1 MATVEPILMAW
12 SGGKDSAVALYE
24 LQRDGRE
31 IAGLM
36 TMVAGDADRVSVH
49 GVPRELVRRQAAAL
63 GLPLHEVVLPSRPSN
78 VEYEAAIGELFAAQR
93 AAGVET
99 VAFGDLFLEDIRAY
113 RDGLCARLGMAP
125 IYPVW
130 GRETRAFA
138 AECGSY
144 GFRAVLC
151 CVDLARLDLSFAGRE
166 LDAALVAD
174 LPAGADPCGEN
185 GEFHT
190 FVFDGPNF
198 VRPIPIEVGDREVR
212 DGFGYCEIRAA
223 DGFTRGKSCAT

>member
-1 MATVEPILMAW
+1 MAAREAVLMSW

-24 LQRDGRE
+24 LQRDGHE

-49 GVPRELVRRQAAAL
+49 GVPRELVRRQADAL

-78 VEYEAAIGELFAAQR
+78 VEYEAAIGDLFAAQR
-93 AAGVET
+93 ARGVRT

-125 IYPVW
+125 VYPVW
-130 GRETRAFA
+130 GRETGAFA
-138 AECGSY
+138 AECAAY
-144 GFRAVLC
+144 GFRTVLC
-151 CVDLARLDLSFAGRE
+151 CVDLARLDLSFTGRE
-166 LDAALVAD
+166 LDAALIAD
-174 LPAGADPCGEN
+174 LPPGVDPCGEN

-198 VRPIPIEVGDREVR
+198 ARAIPIEVGAREAR

-223 DGFTRGKSCAT
+223 

>member
-1 MATVEPILMAW
+1 MVAGDAILMSW
-12 SGGKDSAVALYE
+12 SGGKDSAVALHE
-24 LQRDGRE
+24 LQRDGHE

-49 GVPRELVRRQAAAL
+49 GVPRDLVRRQADAL
-63 GLPLHEVVLPSRPSN
+63 GLALHEVVLPSRPSN
-78 VEYEAAIGELFAAQR
+78 AEYEAAIGALFAAQR
-93 AAGVET
+93 AKGVGT

-138 AECGSY
+138 TECAAY
-144 GFRAVLC
+144 GFRTVLC
-151 CVDLARLDLSFAGRE
+151 CVDLARLDLSFTGRE
-166 LDAALVAD
+166 LDAALIAD

-198 VRPIPIEVGDREVR
+198 ARPIPIDVGAREIR

-223 DGFTRGKSCAT
+223 

>member
-1 MATVEPILMAW
+1 MAAGGPVLMSW
-12 SGGKDSAVALYE
+12 SGGKDSAVALHE
-24 LQRDGRE
+24 LQRAGHE

-36 TMVAGDADRVSVH
+36 TMVAGDTDRVSVH
-49 GVPRELVRRQAAAL
+49 GVPRDLVHRQAEAL
-63 GLPLHEVVLPSRPSN
+63 GLPLHEVALSSRPSN
-78 VEYEAAIGELFAAQR
+78 VQYEAAIGDLFAAQR
-93 AAGVET
+93 AAGVAT

-113 RDGLCARLGMAP
+113 RDGLCARLGMTP

-138 AECGSY
+138 AECVAY
-144 GFRAVLC
+144 GFRTVVC
-151 CVDLARLDLSFAGRE
+151 CVDLARLDLRFAGRE
-166 LDAALVAD
+166 LDAGLLAD

-198 VRPIPIEVGDREVR
+198 AAPIPIVVGEREAR
-212 DGFGYCEIRAA
+212 DGFGYCAIRAV
-223 DGFTRGKSCAT
+223 

>member
-1 MATVEPILMAW
+1 MTARGPVLMSW
-12 SGGKDSAVALYE
+12 SGGKDSAVALHE

-36 TMVAGDADRVSVH
+36 TTVAGDADRVSVH
-49 GVPRELVRRQAAAL
+49 GVPRALVRRQAEAL
-63 GLPLHEVVLPSRPSN
+63 RLPLFEVVLPSRPSN
-78 VEYEAAIGELFAAQR
+78 VEYEAAIGEVFAAQR
-93 AAGVET
+93 SAGVET

-113 RDGLCARLGMAP
+113 RDDLCARLGMTP

-130 GRETRAFA
+130 GRETRTFA
-138 AECGSY
+138 AECAAY
-144 GFRAVLC
+144 GFRTVLC

-166 LDAALVAD
+166 LDAALSAD
-174 LPAGADPCGEN
+174 LPQGVDPCGEN

-198 VRPIPIEVGDREVR
+198 DRPIPIEVGAREVR
-212 DGFGYCEIRAA
+212 DGFGYCAIRAA
-223 DGFTRGKSCAT
+223 

>member
-1 MATVEPILMAW
+1 MVAGEAVLMSW
-12 SGGKDSAVALYE
+12 SGGKDSAVALHE
-24 LQRDGRE
+24 LQRGGHE

-36 TMVAGDADRVSVH
+36 TMVAGDVDEVSVH
-49 GVPRELVRRQAAAL
+49 GVPRELVRRQAETL
-63 GLPLHEVVLPSRPSN
+63 GLLLHEVVLPSRPSN
-78 VEYEAAIGELFAAQR
+78 AQYEAAIGELFTAQR
-93 AAGVET
+93 TAGVEA

-113 RDGLCARLGMAP
+113 RDDLCARLGMSAV
-125 IYPVW
+125 YPVW

-138 AECGSY
+138 AECAAY

-166 LDAALVAD
+166 LDAALLAD
-174 LPAGADPCGEN
+174 LPPGVDPCGEN

-198 VRPIPIEVGDREVR
+198 ASPIPIQVGAREAR
-212 DGFGYCEIRAA
+212 DGFGYCAIRAA
-223 DGFTRGKSCAT
+223 

>member
-1 MATVEPILMAW
+1 MAAAEPILMSW
-12 SGGKDSAVALYE
+12 SGGKDSAVALHE
-24 LQRDGRE
+24 LQRAGRE

-49 GVPRELVRRQAAAL
+49 GVPRDLVRRQAAAL

-78 VEYEAAIGELFAAQR
+78 LEYEAAIGDLFAAQR
-93 AAGVET
+93 AAGVGT

-113 RDGLCARLGMAP
+113 RDALCARLGMAP

-138 AECGSY
+138 AECAAY
-144 GFRAVLC
+144 GFRPVLC

-174 LPAGADPCGEN
+174 LPPGVDPCGEN

-198 VRPIPIEVGDREVR
+198 ARPIPIEVGGREAR
-212 DGFGYCEIRAA
+212 DGFGYCAIRAA
-223 DGFTRGKSCAT
+223 

>member
-1 MATVEPILMAW
+1 MPPVLVSW
-12 SGGKDSAVALYE
+12 SGGKDSAVALHE

-49 GVPRELVRRQAAAL
+49 GVPCDLVRRQAAAL
-63 GLPLHEVVLPSRPSN
+63 GLPLLEVVLPSRPSN

-93 AAGVET
+93 AAGVNT
-99 VAFGDLFLEDIRAY
+99 VAFGDLFLEDIRVY
-113 RDGLCARLGMAP
+113 RDGLCARLGMTP

-138 AECGSY
+138 AACESY
-144 GFRAVLC
+144 GFRTVLC

-166 LDAALVAD
+166 LDAALIAD
-174 LPAGADPCGEN
+174 LPAGVDPCGEN

-190 FVFDGPNF
+190 FVFDGPPF
-198 VRPIPIEVGDREVR
+198 SHPIPIDVGAREAR
-212 DGFGYCEIRAA
+212 DGFGYCAIRAA
-223 DGFTRGKSCAT
+223 